1 MYYWFIPLILLAI
14 AVIGYILY
22 VRFAAFRSRRHV
34 SSAKRRKPRNIPSY
48 ELSSWIDEEVAKDKL
63 YRKPDMSAFELAD
76 ELDMSVWQLS
86 AILRKTYDKSVSEY
100 LNERRVQ
107 AACRLLW
114 EASDMSLD
122 EISFEAGFA
131 SVNTFHSVF
140 KNIMGLTP
148 EKYRSQMK

>member
-1 MYYWFIPLILLAI
+1 MLYIIVILILLALGGFAI
-14 AVIGYILY
+14 SFRLY
-22 VRFAAFRSRRHV
+22 VKDRRQHCHSSSGRRRSH
-34 SSAKRRKPRNIPSY
+34 RNIPSY